1 MISQTF
7 RRVFIRSRN
16 ILVTTG
22 QKNDYIAGVANTYRA
37 RSFSSSVCENTVA
50 SSGGTVRAAS
60 TSASEVISYP
70 ATANPSPHNNI
81 EDKPVLLNSKEHA
94 VGYLNRILN
103 ARVYEAAI
111 ETELQY
117 AENLS
122 AVRSLINCL
131 M

>member
-1 MISQTF
+1 MISRTF
-7 RRVFIRSRN
+7 RRVSIRSRN

-22 QKNDYIAGVANTYRA
+22 QTNDYIAGVANTFHP
-37 RSFSSSVCENTVA
+37 RSFS
-50 SSGGTVRAAS
+50 AS
-60 TSASEVISYP
+60 TLASEVISYP
-70 ATANPSPHNNI
+70 VTATPSPNKNV
-81 EDKPVLLNSKEHA
+81 ENKPVLLNSKEHA

-122 AVRSLINCL
+122 AVRWLVKYWR
-131 M
+131 